1 VKVRVKLFAIARQVV
16 GAETVEVE
24 LVEGATVS
32 ELRRVLIGTYPVLAT
47 TMPLMMVAVAAEY
60 ATDQTV
66 INAND
71 EVALIPPV
79 SGG

>member
-16 GAETVEVE
+16 GAETVEVD
-24 LVEGATVS
+24 VADGATVG
-32 ELRRVLIGTYPVLAT
+32 ELRRTLVSTYPALAR

-66 INAND
+66 INAQD